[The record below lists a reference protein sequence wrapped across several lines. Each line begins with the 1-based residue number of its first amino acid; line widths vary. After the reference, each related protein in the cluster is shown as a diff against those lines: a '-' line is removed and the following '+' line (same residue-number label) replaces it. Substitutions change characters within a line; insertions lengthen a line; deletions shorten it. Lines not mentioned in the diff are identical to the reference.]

1 MQKSKNYRIVNNC
14 RLCDSSNMDLCFD
27 FGEVPLGN
35 NLVDSKCDSVDV
47 EKYPLNVRR
56 CNACYHFQLGVAVD
70 PEKLYATNYTYLSGV
85 GKSFIKHFSDYALW
99 AKENVIYQKIPLL

>member
-1 MQKSKNYRIVNNC
+1 MQKSKNYRSVNSC
-14 RLCDSSNMDLCFD
+14 RLCDSSDMDLCFD

-35 NLVDSKCDSVDV
+35 NLVDTKSGSVNV

-56 CNACYHFQLGVAVD
+56 CNACHHFQLGVAVD

-85 GKSFIKHFSDYALW
+85 GKSFIKHFSELCIMG
-99 AKENVIYQKIPLL
+99 KRKM